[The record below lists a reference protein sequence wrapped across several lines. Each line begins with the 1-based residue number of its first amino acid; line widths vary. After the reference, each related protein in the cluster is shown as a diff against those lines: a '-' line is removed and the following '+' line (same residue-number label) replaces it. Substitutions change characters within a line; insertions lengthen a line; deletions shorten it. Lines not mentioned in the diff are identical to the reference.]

1 MGDLHQL
8 SRVYARTE
16 YDRFVA
22 FALRGNDPT
31 RIFFT
36 VKNKIVSF
44 MTCILND

>member
-8 SRVYARTE
+8 SRVDAGTE

-36 VKNKIVSF
+36 VDNKIVSF